1 MEMTACSSTPLPE
14 LSKTK
19 GLLRRTGQGDDHGRH
34 MDYIHY
40 NPMKHG
46 LVCCPQAW
54 PNSSIA
60 QGMRQGA
67 YAADWMCLR
76 DSGPARAVNFGD
88 VEGRAGV

>member
-1 MEMTACSSTPLPE
+1 
-14 LSKTK
+14 
-19 GLLRRTGQGDDHGRH
+19 

-76 DSGPARAVNFGD
+76 DSGPARAANFGD